1 MNAAQKV
8 LMVAMVACGSIL
20 LGGSFGYE
28 GGFGLVVGGVGLW
41 FSPAFAII
49 GGLAGLGLLIV
60 LWVVYDA
67 VVDYLA

>member
-1 MNAAQKV
+1 MNAAQKA
-8 LMVAMVACGSIL
+8 LMVAMVAIGAVA

-28 GGFGLVVGGVGLW
+28 GGFGVVVGGVGFW
-41 FSPAFAII
+41 FSPAFALI